1 MAKKAKKSERGDGT
15 GDVKENVIGQ
25 NLSELRQASKLNQ
38 EIIANALGITPGTY
52 SSWERGRTE
61 PSAKDIL
68 RLASYFNV
76 EVGRLFRLEHRPLKI
91 GSWYPLIGKFHPIK
105 NSGGFFSLI
114 YPIVFNSLYH
124 YDIHER
130 RFYVGLIDSWS
141 ADNRNSTYTF
151 YLKRDIKFH
160 SGDPL
165 GLEDVKHSY
174 KLYIDQ
180 NEFYSDFIDNV
191 VALENE
197 YAIQLKLKRWLEL
210 EELPETF
217 IIPKSYI
224 ETEREECFDGTGP
237 FKLTDVKQQDR
248 IRDGLKEPVTLE
260 SNNEYFGK
268 IASIQSVEYKFTK
281 EHSNLEGSLN
291 KGEIDLAYAIEPKSL
306 DMNRFA
312 IKRGK
317 GTLAFYLV
325 LTQNSKVCED
335 DNVRKAIDL
344 ALDRE
349 AIISALK
356 IDNAQLLPDF
366 HLYLVLRDVPNEYS
380 MKKDNDAEVKALWEN
395 AADSFRKSEGTEPI
409 LRVSSS
415 YREEFP
421 FMSELINEIIKQLTE
436 IGIKT
441 QYEPEWQKAD
451 ALVQIVGF
459 PYIRMI
465 YMNLNSHVE
474 QGTRDIPWKYKN
486 SYIDQLLENFNG
498 METYRQIQNMLSA
511 ERVFLPLFRKGFTVA
526 YTKELFLNNRLLV
539 TNAPYGSDIV
549 YWEFNL

>member
-91 GSWYPLIGKFHPIK
+91 GNWYPPSGKFHPIK
-105 NSGGFFSLI
+105 NPSGFFSLI
-114 YPIVFNSLYH
+114 YPIVFSSLYH
-124 YDIHER
+124 YDIHEN

-260 SNNEYFGK
+260 SNNAYHGK
-268 IASIQSVEYKFTK
+268 LASIRSVEYYFIK
-281 EHSNLEGSLN
+281 EHSNLEDSLN
-291 KGEIDLAYAIEPKSL
+291 KGKIDVAYAIEPKSL
-306 DMNRFA
+306 DMSRF
-312 IKRGK
+312 IIERGE
-317 GTLAFYLV
+317 GALAFYLV
-325 LTQNSKVCED
+325 LTQSSKVCED
-335 DNVRKAIDL
+335 NNIRKAIDL

-349 AIISALK
+349 AIINALK
-356 IDNAQLLPDF
+356 IDNTQLLPDF
-366 HLYLVLRDVPNEYS
+366 HLYLVLRDVPYQYS
-380 MKKDNDAEVKALWEN
+380 KKNDNDVEVKALWDK
-395 AADSFRKSEGTEPI
+395 AVDSFRKSDGTEPI

-421 FMSELINEIIKQLTE
+421 FMSKLIDEIINQLTK
-436 IGIKT
+436 IGIKA
-441 QYEPEWQKAD
+441 QYEPDWQKAD

-459 PYIRMI
+459 PNIGMI
-465 YMNLNSHVE
+465 YMNLHSHGE
-474 QGTRDIPWKYKN
+474 QRSVDIPWKYKN
-486 SYIDQLLENFNG
+486 SYIDQILENFNG
-498 METYRQIQNMLSA
+498 METYRQIQNILSA
-511 ERVFLPLFRKGFTVA
+511 EKVFLPLFRIGITVV
-526 YTKELFLNNRLLV
+526 YTKDLFTNYRLRV
-539 TNAPYGSDIV
+539 TSAPYSDIA
-549 YWEFNL
+549 YWEFKS

>member
-114 YPIVFNSLYH
+114 YPIVFSSLYH
-124 YDIHER
+124 YDIHEN

-260 SNNEYFGK
+260 SNNAYLGK
-268 IASIQSVEYKFTK
+268 VASIRSVEYKFIK
-281 EHSNLEGSLN
+281 EPRNLEDSLD

-306 DMNRFA
+306 DTNRFV
-312 IKRGK
+312 IKRGE
-317 GTLAFYLV
+317 GAYVLYLV
-325 LTQNSKVCED
+325 LTQSSKVCED
-335 DNVRKAIDL
+335 NNIRKAIDL

-349 AIISALK
+349 AIINALK
-356 IDNAQLLPDF
+356 IDNTQLLPNF
-366 HLYLVLRDVPNEYS
+366 HLYLVLRDVPYEYS
-380 MKKDNDAEVKALWEN
+380 KKNDNDAEIKALLDKV
-395 AADSFRKSEGTEPI
+395 ADSLRKSDGTEPI

-415 YREEFP
+415 YREEIP
-421 FMSELINEIIKQLTE
+421 FMSELIGEIINQLTK

-451 ALVQIVGF
+451 ALVQIVEF
-459 PYIRMI
+459 PNIEMI
-465 YMNLNSHVE
+465 YMNLHS
-474 QGTRDIPWKYKN
+474 QGKQGSVDIPWKYKN

-498 METYRQIQNMLSA
+498 METYRQVQNILTA
-511 ERVFLPLFRKGFTVA
+511 EKVFLPLFRMGVTVA
-526 YTKELFLNNRLLV
+526 YTKDLFTNYKLRV
-539 TNAPYGSDIV
+539 TSAPYSDIA
-549 YWEFNL
+549 YWEFKS

>member
-1 MAKKAKKSERGDGT
+1 MAKNAEKSEK

-25 NLSELRQASKLNQ
+25 NLFELRQTSKLNQ

-91 GSWYPLIGKFHPIK
+91 GSWFQPIGKFHPII
-105 NSGGFFSLI
+105 NPGGFFSLI
-114 YPIVFNSLYH
+114 YPIVFNRLYY

-141 ADNRNSTYTF
+141 ADKRNSTYTF
-151 YLKRDIKFH
+151 YLKKDVKFH

-165 GLEDVKHSY
+165 RLDDVRRSF
-174 KLYIDQ
+174 KLYIKQ
-180 NEFYSDFIDNV
+180 NKFYGNFIDNV
-191 VALENE
+191 VVLEDE
-197 YAIQLKLKRWLEL
+197 YAIELRLERWLEL
-210 EELPETF
+210 KELPAPF

-224 ETEREECFDGTGP
+224 ETEMEECFDGTGP

-268 IASIQSVEYKFTK
+268 IASIQSVEYKFIK
-281 EHSNLEGSLN
+281 EPSNLEDSLN

-312 IKRGK
+312 VERVE

-325 LTQNSKVCED
+325 LTQSSKVCED
-335 DNVRKAIDL
+335 DNVRKTIDL

-356 IDNAQLLPDF
+356 IDNAQLLPDS
-366 HLYLVLRDVPNEYS
+366 HLYLVLSDVHYEYS
-380 MKKDNDAEVKALWEN
+380 RKKDNDAEIKALWEK
-395 AADSFRKSEGTEPI
+395 AADSFGKNEGTEPI

-421 FMSELINEIIKQLTE
+421 FMSELVDEIVKQLTK

-451 ALVQIVGF
+451 ALIQIVEF
-459 PYIRMI
+459 PDIMMI

-511 ERVFLPLFRKGFTVA
+511 ERVFLPLFCTGFTVA
-526 YTKELFLNNRLLV
+526 YTKELFPNNRHLI
-539 TNAPYGSDIV
+539 PYGSDIV
-549 YWEFNL
+549 YWEFNP